1 MNEKIRIIRDR
12 AILEAGESNPG
23 NEEFLWEL
31 FAKMIVA
38 ESVGVVKNTGTQ
50 CAFTTYDL
58 GTVKCTI
65 DKCAD
70 TLENYF
76 KE

>member
-1 MNEKIRIIRDR
+1 MNEKIKTIKEN
-12 AILEAGESNPG
+12 AILEAQKSSPENT
-23 NEEFLWEL
+23 EFPWEL
-31 FAKMIVA
+31 FADMLIK
-38 ESVGVVKNTGTQ
+38 ESVSVVRKTGTQ

-58 GTVKCTI
+58 VTVKCTI

>member
-1 MNEKIRIIRDR
+1 MNDKIRIIKEN
-12 AILEAGESNPG
+12 AITESTSTTDFP
-23 NEEFLWEL
+23 WEL
-31 FAKMIVA
+31 FAEMLIKECA
-38 ESVGVVKNTGTQ
+38 TVVRNTGTQ

-58 GTVKCTI
+58 VTVKCTI
-65 DKCAD
+65 DKCAE